1 MSLRNRK
8 ISLTSSD
15 ESSSDDDDLALKN
28 MKLDAKLRDHFVQ
41 NSQPQKNA
49 YHLTRIVLVRYLAFI
64 YCKF

>member
-8 ISLTSSD
+8 ISSTSSD
-15 ESSSDDDDLALKN
+15 ESSDDEDLVVKN
-28 MKLDAKLRDHFVQ
+28 MKLDTKLRDHFVQ